1 MSAPGFRQTQASLH
15 TWSGLIV
22 GWVLYAMFL
31 AGTVSFWREEITR
44 WAQPE
49 IGARQPA
56 ATDVAN
62 AQRYLQTHAA
72 HAVQW
77 NITLPDERGA
87 GVSVTFRD
95 KATPRNAVMEP
106 IVLDARGE
114 PVHVRATEG
123 GDFFYRLHFDMHYM
137 PIIWGRWLSGICAMA
152 MLIAIISGVITHK
165 KIFADFFTFRPRKGQ
180 RSWLDGHNAL
190 AVLALPFHLMITYT
204 GLVTLMTIYMPWGA
218 DGSNGSRNA
227 LFAEII
233 PSYMTPAATGEGKPL
248 IDLRMA
254 LDAASHTWN
263 GGHVATL
270 KITQPGDASARIV
283 AERAGSDRISSNQV
297 TVQMDG
303 TTGAVLAASKPESAG
318 VLTRGGM
325 IGVHAGRFASLE
337 MRWLYFLL
345 GVAGTAMVATGLVLW
360 TVKRRA
366 QLPDPS
372 RPHFGF
378 RLVERLNVAF
388 VAGMPLGMSAFLWAN
403 RLLPVSM
410 NDRAAWEI
418 HTMFIVWA
426 AALLHACLGTPRKG
440 WVAQFGLAG
449 ISLVVLAFGDTVFV
463 RPDLMYIDA
472 VIAALGA
479 TCLGIAWGVG
489 KRVSGP
495 PKRRKA
501 TESLGT
507 AKTRA

>member
-1 MSAPGFRQTQASLH
+1 MSGRFRQTQASLH
-15 TWSGLIV
+15 TWSGLVV

-44 WAQPE
+44 WTQPE
-49 IGARQPA
+49 IGAHQPA
-56 ATDVAN
+56 DVDVAN
-62 AQRYLQTHAA
+62 AQRYLQAHAA
-72 HAVQW
+72 HAAQW
-77 NITLPDERGA
+77 DIALPDERGA

-95 KATPRNAVMEP
+95 KAAPRTATMAP
-106 IVLDARGE
+106 IYLDAHGE
-114 PVHVRATEG
+114 PLNVRATEG

-137 PIIWGRWLSGICAMA
+137 PILWGRWLAGICAMA
-152 MLIAIISGVITHK
+152 MLIAIVSGVITHK
-165 KIFADFFTFRPRKGQ
+165 KIFVDFFTFRPRKGQ

-227 LFAEII
+227 LFAAII
-233 PSYMTPAATGEGKPL
+233 PTYATPSASGIEKPL
-248 IDLRMA
+248 VDLRIA
-254 LDAASHTWN
+254 LGEAAKAWD

-303 TTGAVLAASKPESAG
+303 TTGAIIAASKPESPG

-325 IGVHAGRFASLE
+325 IGVHAGRFAPLE

-345 GVAGTAMVATGLVLW
+345 GMAGTAMVATGLVLW

-366 QLPDPS
+366 KLPDPA
-372 RPHFGF
+372 RPYFGF

-388 VAGMPLGMSAFLWAN
+388 VAGMPLAMSAFLWAN
-403 RLLPVSM
+403 RLLPHDM
-410 NDRAAWEI
+410 ADRAAWEI

-426 AALLHACLGTPRKG
+426 VALLHACFVSPRKA
-440 WVAQFGLAG
+440 WSIQFALAG
-449 ISLVVLAFGDTVFV
+449 VSLVVLAMGDVIFV
-463 RPDLMYIDA
+463 RADFVWIDL
-472 VIAALGA
+472 VIAAHA
-479 TCLGIAWGVG
+479 AVCLAIAWGVG
-489 KRVSGP
+489 RHGKQRI
-495 PKRRKA
+495 
-501 TESLGT
+501 
-507 AKTRA
+507 

>member
-1 MSAPGFRQTQASLH
+1 MSGRFRQTQASLH

-44 WAQPE
+44 WTQPE
-49 IGARQPA
+49 IGVRVA
-56 ATDVAN
+56 AEVDVAN
-62 AQRYLQTHAA
+62 AQRYLQAHAPHAA
-72 HAVQW
+72 QW
-77 NITLPDERGA
+77 DIALPDERAA

-95 KATPRNAVMEP
+95 KATPRAATMAP
-106 IVLDARGE
+106 IVLDAHGE
-114 PVHVRATEG
+114 PVNVRATEG

-137 PIIWGRWLSGICAMA
+137 PILWGRWLAGICAMA
-152 MLIAIISGVITHK
+152 MLIAIVSGVITHK
-165 KIFADFFTFRPRKGQ
+165 KIFVDFFTFRPHKGQ

-227 LFAEII
+227 LFAAII
-233 PSYMTPAATGEGKPL
+233 PTYTTPAASGVSKPL
-248 IDLRMA
+248 IDLRVA
-254 LDAASHTWN
+254 FDTASRTWD

-283 AERAGSDRISSNQV
+283 AERAGADRISSNQV

-303 TTGAVLAASKPESAG
+303 TTGEVLASSKPESPG

-325 IGVHAGRFASLE
+325 IGVHAGRFAPLE

-366 QLPDPS
+366 QLPDTA
-372 RPHFGF
+372 RPHLGF

-388 VAGMPLGMSAFLWAN
+388 VAGMPLSMSAFLWAN
-403 RLLPVSM
+403 RLLPHDM
-410 NDRAAWEI
+410 AERAAWEI

-426 AALLHACLGTPRKG
+426 AALLHVCVTAPRKG
-440 WVAQFGLAG
+440 WIVQFALAG
-449 ISLVVLAFGDTVFV
+449 VSLLVLAVGDVAFV
-463 RPDLMYIDA
+463 RTDFVWIDLVM
-472 VIAALGA
+472 AAHGA
-479 TCLGIAWGVG
+479 ICLGIAWGVG
-489 KRVSGP
+489 RHSPAGTTL
-495 PKRRKA
+495 RKA
-501 TESLGT
+501 ANSASRRQEN
-507 AKTRA
+507 A

>member
-1 MSAPGFRQTQASLH
+1 MSAGFRQTQASLH
-15 TWSGLIV
+15 TWSGLIL

-44 WAQPE
+44 WTQPE

-56 ATDVAN
+56 DVDVVN
-62 AQRYLQTHAA
+62 AQRYLQVHAPHAA
-72 HAVQW
+72 QW
-77 NITLPDERGA
+77 NITLPDERGS
-87 GVSVTFRD
+87 GVSVTYRD
-95 KATPRNAVMEP
+95 KASPRAATMDP
-106 IVLDARGE
+106 IVLDAHGA
-114 PVHVRATEG
+114 PVDVRATEG

-137 PIIWGRWLSGICAMA
+137 PILWGRWLAGICAMA
-152 MLIAIISGVITHK
+152 MLIAIVSGVITHK

-218 DGSNGSRNA
+218 NGSHGDRNA
-227 LFAEII
+227 LFADII
-233 PSYMTPAATGEGKPL
+233 PTYATPGATGIPRPL
-248 IDLRMA
+248 IDLRIA
-254 LDAASHTWN
+254 LDTAGRRWD

-270 KITQPGDASARIV
+270 KITQPGDAAARIV
-283 AERAGSDRISSNQV
+283 AERAGADRVSSNQV

-303 TTGAVLAASKPESAG
+303 TTGAILAGSKPESAG

-345 GVAGTAMVATGLVLW
+345 GVAGTGMVATGLVLW

-366 QLPDPS
+366 RLPDPA
-372 RPHFGF
+372 RPYFGF

-388 VAGMPLGMSAFLWAN
+388 IAGMPLGMSAFLWAN
-403 RLLPVSM
+403 RLLPHDM
-410 NDRAAWEI
+410 INRAAWEI

-426 AALLHACLGTPRKG
+426 AALLHACVVSPRKG
-440 WVAQFGLAG
+440 WIIQFALAG
-449 ISLVVLAFGDTVFV
+449 ASLVVLAIGDVAFV
-463 RPDLMYIDA
+463 RADFVWIDLVM
-472 VIAALGA
+472 AAFGV
-479 TCLGIAWGVG
+479 TCLAIAWGIG
-489 KRVSGP
+489 RHIPSA
-495 PKRRKA
+495 PKPRGA
-501 TESLGT
+501 LGT
-507 AKTRA
+507 AARPDTGHA

>member
-1 MSAPGFRQTQASLH
+1 MSGRFRQTQASLH

-44 WAQPE
+44 WTQPE
-49 IGARQPA
+49 VGARVA
-56 ATDVAN
+56 AEVDVAN
-62 AQRYLQTHAA
+62 AQRYLQAHAPHAA
-72 HAVQW
+72 QW
-77 NITLPDERGA
+77 DIALPDERAA

-95 KATPRNAVMEP
+95 KATPRAATMAP
-106 IVLDARGE
+106 IVLDAHGE
-114 PVHVRATEG
+114 PVNVRATEG

-137 PIIWGRWLSGICAMA
+137 PILWGRWLAGICAMA
-152 MLIAIISGVITHK
+152 MLIAIVSGVITHK
-165 KIFADFFTFRPRKGQ
+165 KIFVDFFTFRPRKGQ

-227 LFAEII
+227 LFAAII
-233 PSYMTPAATGEGKPL
+233 PSYTTPAASGVSTPL
-248 IDLRMA
+248 IDLRTA
-254 LDAASHTWN
+254 LDIASKAWD

-283 AERAGSDRISSNQV
+283 AERAEADRVSSNQV
-297 TVQMDG
+297 TVQMEG
-303 TTGAVLAASKPESAG
+303 TTGAVLASSKPESPG

-325 IGVHAGRFASLE
+325 IGVHAGRFAPLE

-366 QLPDPS
+366 QLPDPA

-388 VAGMPLGMSAFLWAN
+388 VAGMPLSMSAFLWAN
-403 RLLPVSM
+403 RLLPHDM
-410 NDRAAWEI
+410 AERAAWEI

-426 AALLHACLGTPRKG
+426 MALLHVCLVAPRKA
-440 WVAQFGLAG
+440 WILQFALAG
-449 ISLVVLAFGDTVFV
+449 VSLLVLAIGDVAFV
-463 RPDLMYIDA
+463 RADFVWIDLVM
-472 VIAALGA
+472 AAHGA
-479 TCLGIAWGVG
+479 ICIGIAWSVG
-489 KRVSGP
+489 RHRPVSTTL
-495 PKRRKA
+495 RSA
-501 TESLGT
+501 
-507 AKTRA
+507 AKPVPRGQERA

>member
-1 MSAPGFRQTQASLH
+1 MSGPGFRQTQAGLH

-44 WAQPE
+44 WTQPE
-49 IGARQPA
+49 IGMHQPA

-62 AQRYLQTHAA
+62 AQRYLQAHAPHAA
-72 HAVQW
+72 QW
-77 NITLPDERGA
+77 NINLPDERGA

-95 KATPRNAVMEP
+95 KATPRNVLMEP
-106 IVLDARGE
+106 VILDARGE

-233 PSYMTPAATGEGKPL
+233 PTYATPSATGIPKPL
-248 IDLRMA
+248 IDLRIA
-254 LDAASHTWN
+254 LETAGKHWD

-270 KITQPGDASARIV
+270 KITQPGDTAARIV
-283 AERAGSDRISSNQV
+283 AERASADRVSSNQV

-303 TTGAVLAASKPESAG
+303 TTGAILAGSKPESAG

-366 QLPDPS
+366 QLADPE
-372 RPHFGF
+372 RPSFGF
-378 RLVERLNVAF
+378 RLVERLNVSF
-388 VAGMPLGMSAFLWAN
+388 VAGMPLGMSAFMWAN
-403 RLLPVSM
+403 RLLPTTM
-410 NDRAAWEI
+410 ADRAAWEI

-426 AALLHACLGTPRKG
+426 AALLHACFATPRKA
-440 WVAQFGLAG
+440 WIVQFALAG
-449 ISLVVLAFGDTVFV
+449 TSLIVLALGDIFLV
-463 RPDLMYIDA
+463 RSDFLWIDL
-472 VIAALGA
+472 VIVALGA
-479 TCLGIAWGVG
+479 VCVGIARGIGRHVPGV
-489 KRVSGP
+489 
-495 PKRRKA
+495 PKRGKA
-501 TESLGT
+501 QESLAAARGRT
-507 AKTRA
+507 

>member
-1 MSAPGFRQTQASLH
+1 MSGRFRQTQAALH

-49 IGARQPA
+49 VGPRVA
-56 ATDVAN
+56 AEVDVAN
-62 AQRYLQTHAA
+62 AQRYLEAHAPHAA
-72 HAVQW
+72 QW

-87 GVSVTFRD
+87 GVSVTYRD
-95 KATPRNAVMEP
+95 KSTPRNAPMNPV
-106 IVLDARGE
+106 VLDARGN
-114 PVHVRATEG
+114 PVDVRATEG

-137 PIIWGRWLSGICAMA
+137 PIIWGRWLAGICAMA
-152 MLIAIISGVITHK
+152 MLIAIVSGVITHK
-165 KIFADFFTFRPRKGQ
+165 KIFVDFFTFRPGKGQ

-233 PSYMTPAATGEGKPL
+233 PAYTTPAATGVAKPL

-254 LDAASHTWN
+254 LDTASTAWA
-263 GGHVATL
+263 GGHVGTL

-283 AERAGSDRISSNQV
+283 AERAGADRISSNQV

-303 TTGAVLAASKPESAG
+303 STGAILAASKPESPG

-325 IGVHAGRFASLE
+325 IGIHAGRFAPLE

-345 GVAGTAMVATGLVLW
+345 GLAGTAMVATGLVLW
-360 TVKRRA
+360 TVKRRV

-372 RPHFGF
+372 RAHFGF

-388 VAGMPLGMSAFLWAN
+388 IAGMPLGMSAFLWAN
-403 RLLPVSM
+403 RLLPHFVT
-410 NDRAAWEI
+410 DRAAWEI
-418 HTMFIVWA
+418 HTMFIIWA
-426 AALLHACLGTPRKG
+426 AALLHACLVSSRTA
-440 WVAQFGLAG
+440 WMQQCVLAG
-449 ISLVVLAFGDTVFV
+449 VSLTVLGIGDITFV
-463 RPDLMYIDA
+463 SGDFVWIDLGM
-472 VIAALGA
+472 AALGIA
-479 TCLGIAWGVG
+479 FIVIAWGV
-489 KRVSGP
+489 RRHTPATV
-495 PKRRKA
+495 KRR
-501 TESLGT
+501 G
-507 AKTRA
+507 RAQPGRHDGAQA

>member
-1 MSAPGFRQTQASLH
+1 MSVGFRQTQAALH

-44 WAQPE
+44 WTHPE
-49 IGARQPA
+49 IGSHQPA
-56 ATDVAN
+56 DVDVAN
-62 AQRYLQTHAA
+62 AQRYLQAHAA
-72 HAVQW
+72 GAAEW
-77 NITLPDERGA
+77 NIALPDARAA
-87 GVSVTFRD
+87 GVSVAFRD
-95 KATPRNAVMEP
+95 KATPRNATRAS
-106 IVLDARGE
+106 IVLDAHGD
-114 PVHVRATEG
+114 PVDVRATEG

-137 PIIWGRWLSGICAMA
+137 PILWGRWLAGLCAMV
-152 MLIAIISGVITHK
+152 MLIAIVSGVITHK

-204 GLVTLMTIYMPWGA
+204 GLVTLMTLYMPWGA
-218 DGSNGSRNA
+218 NGSNGSRNA

-233 PSYMTPAATGEGKPL
+233 PSYTTPAATGTAMPL
-248 IDLRMA
+248 IDLRVA
-254 LDAASHTWN
+254 LETAGKLWD

-270 KITQPGDASARIV
+270 KITHPGDASARIV
-283 AERAGSDRISSNQV
+283 AERAGADRVSSNQV

-303 TTGAVLAASKPESAG
+303 TTGAVIAASRPESAG

-366 QLPDPS
+366 QLPDPA

-388 VAGMPLGMSAFLWAN
+388 VAGMPLAMSAFLWAN
-403 RLLPVSM
+403 RVLPHAM
-410 NDRAAWEI
+410 AERAAWEI

-426 AALLHACLGTPRKG
+426 LALLHVCFVSPRRG
-440 WVAQFGLAG
+440 WIIQFTLAG
-449 ISLVVLAFGDTVFV
+449 VSLAALALGDVVFV
-463 RPDLMYIDA
+463 RTDFVWIDLVM
-472 VIAALGA
+472 AALGT
-479 TCLGIAWGVG
+479 TCLAIAWGVG
-489 KRVSGP
+489 RHVPST
-495 PKRRKA
+495 RRTIKTMA
-501 TESLGT
+501 T
-507 AKTRA
+507 TRREDANA

>member
-1 MSAPGFRQTQASLH
+1 MSTGFRQTQASLH
-15 TWSGLIV
+15 TWSGLVV

-49 IGARQPA
+49 IGARQSA
-56 ATDVAN
+56 DADVAN
-62 AQRYLQTHAA
+62 AQRYLQAHAPHAA
-72 HAVQW
+72 QW
-77 NITLPDERGA
+77 NVTLPDERGT
-87 GVSVTFRD
+87 GVSVTYRD
-95 KATPRNAVMEP
+95 KATPRTATMEP
-106 IVLDARGE
+106 IVLDAHGD
-114 PVHVRATEG
+114 PVNVRATEG

-137 PIIWGRWLSGICAMA
+137 PILWGRWLAGVCAMA
-152 MLIAIISGVITHK
+152 MLIAIVSGVITHK
-165 KIFADFFTFRPRKGQ
+165 KIFVDFFTFRPRKGQ

-227 LFAEII
+227 LFAAII
-233 PSYMTPAATGEGKPL
+233 PAYATPAATGVEKPL
-248 IDLRMA
+248 VDLRTA
-254 LDAASHTWN
+254 LGEAAKAWD

-303 TTGAVLAASKPESAG
+303 TTAAVIAASKPESPG

-325 IGVHAGRFASLE
+325 IGVHAGRFAPLE

-360 TVKRRA
+360 TVKRRV
-366 QLPDPS
+366 QLPDPA
-372 RPHFGF
+372 RPYFGF

-388 VAGMPLGMSAFLWAN
+388 VAGMPLAMSAFLWAN
-403 RLLPVSM
+403 RLLPHAMV
-410 NDRAAWEI
+410 DRAAWEI

-426 AALLHACLGTPRKG
+426 VALLHACFVSPRKG
-440 WVAQFGLAG
+440 WIIQFALTGV
-449 ISLVVLAFGDTVFV
+449 SLVVLAIGDVIYVRADFV
-463 RPDLMYIDA
+463 WIDL
-472 VIAALGA
+472 VIAAHGA
-479 TCLGIAWGVG
+479 VCLAIAWGVG
-489 KRVSGP
+489 RHG
-495 PKRRKA
+495 KA
-501 TESLGT
+501 
-507 AKTRA
+507 RA

>member
-1 MSAPGFRQTQASLH
+1 MSGRFRKTQASLH

-44 WAQPE
+44 WTQPE
-49 IGARQPA
+49 IGAHQPA
-56 ATDVAN
+56 AVDVAN

-72 HAVQW
+72 GAAQW
-77 NITLPDERGA
+77 DIALPDERGA

-95 KATPRNAVMEP
+95 KATPRNAVMAP
-106 IVLDARGE
+106 IFLDARGE
-114 PVHVRATEG
+114 PINVRATEG

-137 PIIWGRWLSGICAMA
+137 PILWGRWLAGLCAMA
-152 MLIAIISGVITHK
+152 MLIAIVSGVITHK
-165 KIFADFFTFRPRKGQ
+165 KIFVDFFTFRPRKGQ

-227 LFAEII
+227 LFAAII
-233 PSYMTPAATGEGKPL
+233 PSYSTLAATGVPKPV
-248 IDLRMA
+248 IDLRIV
-254 LDAASHTWN
+254 LEAATRTWD

-270 KITQPGDASARIV
+270 KITHPGDASARIV
-283 AERAGSDRISSNQV
+283 AERAGADRISSNQV

-303 TTGAVLAASKPESAG
+303 TTGAVLAASKPESPG

-325 IGVHAGRFASLE
+325 IGIHAGRFAPLE

-366 QLPDPS
+366 QLPDPA

-388 VAGMPLGMSAFLWAN
+388 VAGMPLAMSAFLWAN
-403 RLLPVSM
+403 RLLPYGM
-410 NDRAAWEI
+410 AERAAWEI
-418 HTMFIVWA
+418 HTMFIVWTVALFHAFFVSPRKAWIIQFA
-426 AALLHACLGTPRKG
+426 AAG
-440 WVAQFGLAG
+440 V
-449 ISLVVLAFGDTVFV
+449 SLVVLAIGDVVFV
-463 RPDLMYIDA
+463 RGDFVWIDLVMA
-472 VIAALGA
+472 MLGA
-479 TCLGIAWGVG
+479 TCFAIAWGIG
-489 KRVSGP
+489 R
-495 PKRRKA
+495 RRKEHA
-501 TESLGT
+501 
-507 AKTRA
+507 

>member
-1 MSAPGFRQTQASLH
+1 MSVGFRQSQASLH

-49 IGARQPA
+49 IGVRQPA
-56 ATDVAN
+56 RIDVAH
-62 AQRYLQTHAA
+62 AQRYLAIHAA
-72 HAVQW
+72 HAAEW
-77 NITLPDERGA
+77 IIALPDERAA
-87 GVSVTFRD
+87 GVTVAFRD
-95 KATPRNAVMEP
+95 KGTPRSAMMAP
-106 IVLDARGE
+106 IYLDAHGE
-114 PVHVRATEG
+114 PVDVRATEG

-137 PIIWGRWLSGICAMA
+137 PILWGRWLAGLCAMA
-152 MLIAIISGVITHK
+152 MLIAIVSGVITHK

-204 GLVTLMTIYMPWGA
+204 GLVTLMTLYMPWGA

-233 PSYMTPAATGEGKPL
+233 PTYATPAAVGVPTPL
-248 IDLRMA
+248 IDLRLA
-254 LDAASHTWN
+254 LDAAGEAWN

-270 KITQPGDASARIV
+270 RITQPGDASARIV

-297 TVQMDG
+297 TVQLDG
-303 TTGAVLAASKPESAG
+303 STGVVIASSKLESAG

-325 IGVHAGRFASLE
+325 IGVHAGRFAPLE

-366 QLPDPS
+366 LLPDPS
-372 RPHFGF
+372 RPHVGF

-388 VAGMPLGMSAFLWAN
+388 VAGMPLAMSAFLWAN
-403 RLLPVSM
+403 RLLPHAM
-410 NDRAAWEI
+410 HERAAWEI

-426 AALLHACLGTPRKG
+426 VALLHVCFVAPRKG
-440 WVAQFGLAG
+440 WIIQFALAG
-449 ISLVVLAFGDTVFV
+449 VSLVTLALGDVAFV
-463 RPDLMYIDA
+463 RVDFMWFD
-472 VIAALGA
+472 VVMALFGVA
-479 TCLGIAWGVG
+479 CLAIAWGVG
-489 KRVSGP
+489 RHTP
-495 PKRRKA
+495 APRRRREHA
-501 TESLGT
+501 
-507 AKTRA
+507 

>member
-1 MSAPGFRQTQASLH
+1 MSTGFRQTQASLH
-15 TWSGLIV
+15 TWSGLFL

-44 WAQPE
+44 WTEPE
-49 IGARQPA
+49 IGARQSA
-56 ATDVAN
+56 DVDVAH
-62 AQRYLQTHAA
+62 AQRYLQAHAPHAA
-72 HAVQW
+72 QW
-77 NITLPDERGA
+77 NITLPDERGS
-87 GVSVTFRD
+87 GVSVTYRD
-95 KATPRNAVMEP
+95 NATPGTATMDP
-106 IVLDARGE
+106 IVLDTRGD
-114 PVHVRATEG
+114 PVNVRATEG

-137 PIIWGRWLSGICAMA
+137 PILWGRWLAGICAMA
-152 MLIAIISGVITHK
+152 MLIAIVSGVITHK

-204 GLVTLMTIYMPWGA
+204 GLVSLMTIYMPWGA
-218 DGSNGSRNA
+218 NGSNGSRNA

-233 PSYMTPAATGEGKPL
+233 PTYALPAATGIPKPL
-248 IDLRMA
+248 IDLRIA
-254 LDAASHTWN
+254 LDTAAKRWD

-270 KITQPGDASARIV
+270 KITQPGDAAACIV
-283 AERAGSDRISSNQV
+283 AERAGADRVSSNQV

-303 TTGAVLAASKPESAG
+303 TTGAVIAGSKPESAG

-345 GVAGTAMVATGLVLW
+345 GVAGTGMVATGLVLW

-366 QLPDPS
+366 RLPDPA
-372 RPHFGF
+372 RPYFGF

-403 RLLPVSM
+403 RLLPHDM
-410 NDRAAWEI
+410 ADRAAWEI

-426 AALLHACLGTPRKG
+426 AALLHAFMVSPRKG
-440 WVAQFGLAG
+440 WIIQFALAG
-449 ISLVVLAFGDTVFV
+449 ASLVVLAIGDVALVRADFV
-463 RPDLMYIDA
+463 WIDLVM
-472 VIAALGA
+472 AALGM
-479 TCLGIAWGVG
+479 TCLAIAWGVG
-489 KRVSGP
+489 RHVA
-495 PKRRKA
+495 RKHA
-501 TESLGT
+501 
-507 AKTRA
+507 

>member
-1 MSAPGFRQTQASLH
+1 VSTGFRQTQASLH
-15 TWSGLIV
+15 TWSGLIL

-31 AGTVSFWREEITR
+31 AGTASFWREEITR
-44 WAQPE
+44 WTQPE
-49 IGARQPA
+49 IGARQSA
-56 ATDVAN
+56 AVDVAN
-62 AQRYLQTHAA
+62 AQRYLQAHAPHAA
-72 HAVQW
+72 QW
-77 NITLPDERGA
+77 NITLPDERGS

-95 KATPRNAVMEP
+95 KATSHTETTEP
-106 IVLDARGE
+106 TVLDAHGD
-114 PVHVRATEG
+114 PVAVRATEG

-137 PIIWGRWLSGICAMA
+137 PIIWGRWLAGICAMA
-152 MLIAIISGVITHK
+152 MLIAIVSGVITHK

-218 DGSNGSRNA
+218 NGSSGSRNA

-233 PSYMTPAATGEGKPL
+233 PTYATPAATGMPKPL
-248 IDLRMA
+248 IDLRIA
-254 LDAASHTWN
+254 LDEAGRRWD

-270 KITQPGDASARIV
+270 KVTQPGDAAARIV
-283 AERAGSDRISSNQV
+283 AERAGADRVSSNQV
-297 TVQMDG
+297 TLQMGG

-325 IGVHAGRFASLE
+325 IGVHAGRFALLE

-360 TVKRRA
+360 TVKRRTR
-366 QLPDPS
+366 LPDPE

-403 RLLPVSM
+403 RLLPTTMV
-410 NDRAAWEI
+410 DRAAWEI

-426 AALLHACLGTPRKG
+426 AALLHACLATPRNG
-440 WVAQFGLAG
+440 WIIQFVLAG
-449 ISLVVLAFGDTVFV
+449 MSLIVLAVGDVVFV
-463 RPDLMYIDA
+463 RADFVWIDL
-472 VIAALGA
+472 VIAALGM
-479 TCLGIAWGVG
+479 TCIGIAWGVG
-489 KRVSGP
+489 RHVSWP
-495 PKRRKA
+495 
-501 TESLGT
+501 GT
-507 AKTRA
+507 AKGQI